1 MSRKASISI
10 LKAHLSQYL
19 DAVKAGEEV
28 IVTERGRPIARL
40 SGMDR
45 GAEPGARVAQ
55 LVREGRLRLPTAP
68 LPKGFWDALRPADPE
83 GRGLDALLH
92 ERNEGR

>member
-40 SGMDR
+40 YGIER
-45 GAEPGARVAQ
+45 GAEPDARVAQ
-55 LVREGRLRLPTAP
+55 LVREGRMRLPTAS
-68 LPKGFWDALRPADPE
+68 LPAGFWEVPRPSDPQ
-83 GRGLDALLH
+83 GRGSDALLH
-92 ERNEGR
+92 ERREGR